1 MAEPTEEEMRRLYE
15 GFEPHDLL
23 DAVDL
28 LDEMR
33 SRFQGPGTDAPS
45 ELSIDVLKL
54 HGLAIAVVNNGA
66 ASKTQAMFDLANHV
80 QDEIASMRESIGK
93 IEKTLNRLM
102 DLYPESLAN

>member
-33 SRFQGPGTDAPS
+33 NRFQGPGTDDPS
-45 ELSIDVLKL
+45 ELRIDMLKL
-54 HGLAIAVVNNGA
+54 HGLAMAVVNNGA
-66 ASKTQAMFDLANHV
+66 APKTQAMFDLANDV
-80 QDEIASMRESIGK
+80 QDEIASMREAIGK

-102 DLYPESLAN
+102 DLYPESLAD